1 MGGDGIVLK
10 TGIDLS
16 GFTKGSKQLKSAI
29 KSMSNQMTSFGRQ
42 TDKMAQNMVRPFK
55 RLLPMILGVS
65 SVYGILSK
73 AVSSYMSQNEQ
84 LSQRMTA
91 IWTALGNVIGPII
104 EQVISWVST
113 AVSYFLQ
120 FLKLIGVT
128 SKSASELSKQTKKNT
143 QELQRTIAGFD
154 ELNVLQKPSNGNK
167 ENPLEDKEMP
177 DWMKN
182 LIDMVKNKEWDAIAD
197 LLIGKLNEVIY
208 KIRDKAYEV
217 GEKIGE
223 YLQGIVHV
231 ISRVL
236 NETDWKQLGVGIANF
251 FNGLI
256 KEQEG
261 INFGEDL
268 GKLLVSKITIAFKI
282 VTGFLETLDW
292 KRVAEILTGIVT
304 GAFDALS
311 EAIAGADF
319 RKIGN
324 GIREFFESID
334 YEEVANSIFNFLKEA
349 WDAAWDLFLGLLGAG
364 TEDESP
370 LVKQFEDIKKAAEDC
385 AAAFIEAMGPVWDD
399 IIKPMLE
406 WSKKSLIPEIL
417 NEIKGA
423 FETLTAKL
431 KLFKDTWNGLRDL
444 LFGDSQKG
452 WKELKEATN
461 SYNETMQKTKTPL
474 ESFINYLGISI
485 PKSKDFASQLKS
497 STEQIKTSFS
507 SMSEKIHGVVDDVK
521 QRIQAFKDKISELR
535 NAAKTNV
542 EGIKNTFQGIKDF
555 FANFGPNI
563 QNIFVSIIQAARSWG
578 ADMIQNFINGMG
590 DRIGNLWTSM
600 RNIAQ
605 GIRDFLG
612 FSEPKKGPLSDFH
625 TYGPDMMELYAS
637 GIEGEKGKV
646 FAAVND
652 VAEGVASVMSGGKFQ
667 TPTVAG
673 GGFLPYGIGSQEIA
687 GTSSGEVNG
696 EILTAILQLQE
707 LIVRFENSVD
717 NMKWVAQF
725 GEVRAVV
732 QEITKI
738 QKQMGVASGVI

>member
-42 TDKMAQNMVRPFK
+42 TEKMAQNMVRPFK

-113 AVSYFLQ
+113 AISYFLQ

-154 ELNVLQKPSNGNK
+154 ELSVLQKPNNGDK

-208 KIRDKAYEV
+208 KIRDKAQEV

-268 GKLLVSKITIAFKI
+268 GKLLV
-282 VTGFLETLDW
+282 
-292 KRVAEILTGIVT
+292 
-304 GAFDALS
+304 
-311 EAIAGADF
+311 
-319 RKIGN
+319 
-324 GIREFFESID
+324 
-334 YEEVANSIFNFLKEA
+334 
-349 WDAAWDLFLGLLGAG
+349 
-364 TEDESP
+364 
-370 LVKQFEDIKKAAEDC
+370 
-385 AAAFIEAMGPVWDD
+385 
-399 IIKPMLE
+399 
-406 WSKKSLIPEIL
+406 
-417 NEIKGA
+417 
-423 FETLTAKL
+423 
-431 KLFKDTWNGLRDL
+431 
-444 LFGDSQKG
+444 
-452 WKELKEATN
+452 
-461 SYNETMQKTKTPL
+461 
-474 ESFINYLGISI
+474 
-485 PKSKDFASQLKS
+485 
-497 STEQIKTSFS
+497 
-507 SMSEKIHGVVDDVK
+507 
-521 QRIQAFKDKISELR
+521 
-535 NAAKTNV
+535 
-542 EGIKNTFQGIKDF
+542 
-555 FANFGPNI
+555 
-563 QNIFVSIIQAARSWG
+563 
-578 ADMIQNFINGMG
+578 
-590 DRIGNLWTSM
+590 
-600 RNIAQ
+600 
-605 GIRDFLG
+605 
-612 FSEPKKGPLSDFH
+612 
-625 TYGPDMMELYAS
+625 
-637 GIEGEKGKV
+637 
-646 FAAVND
+646 
-652 VAEGVASVMSGGKFQ
+652 
-667 TPTVAG
+667 
-673 GGFLPYGIGSQEIA
+673 
-687 GTSSGEVNG
+687 
-696 EILTAILQLQE
+696 
-707 LIVRFENSVD
+707 
-717 NMKWVAQF
+717 
-725 GEVRAVV
+725 
-732 QEITKI
+732 
-738 QKQMGVASGVI
+738 